1 MALLVMFVFFFF
13 FFNDTATT
21 EIYTLSLH
29 DALPISW
36 EKSRRGSAARPAG
49 RSAPACRGCRRGR
62 CRRSCRVL
70 GQPRGRCGERLEAL
84 PHQLHSGVHRAVP
97 CEPAGAQVFDARGPH
112 FRHGGDPTRD
122 ARALVERQGE
132 RGTQPVR
139 APARDG
145 DRIAHRRDPGG
156 VARGF
161 GRRRERV
168 QVRDQEAQVRADAA
182 SLVVVEQVHAHKKT
196 PAVGE
201 TVGVISHEGGSGRTP
216 SPAAKIPEP
225 SPALYRLLP
234 PIFYPMPRLA
244 IAQIRPSKGDYAANL
259 QKIGGV
265 LAQIAKP
272 DPPLHL
278 VIFPATVTSGYFV
291 EGGVPDVAVTAGT
304 VFRDLTW
311 EHEAASAPPI
321 DVAVGFYEVFQN
333 HFYNSCLYASLG
345 NAPSDSASPRNASSG
360 HASPGIRHVHRKV
373 FLPTYGVFDEE
384 RFVER
389 GRDIQAFDTRFGR
402 VAMLICE
409 DAWHSITGTIAA
421 LQGAQLV
428 IVPSASPARGTGMD
442 EEGTRLPTSVVRWE
456 RILKGIA
463 AEPGV
468 WVAFA
473 SLVGFE
479 GGKGFPGGSVLV
491 SPGGEIVLRGPL
503 FEEAVLTYDLDF
515 EELTRARAES
525 PLLANLEGNLPLLIK
540 NLGKG
545 ERGKGKGKARAAE
558 FDPATNGASVKS
570 AIRNPQSA
578 IHLVGKGVE
587 EGDPL
592 AIDPDLAR
600 RWLTSFLK
608 DEVVRRRGF
617 TKGIVGLSGGV
628 DSSLTAFLAV
638 EALGKQNVIAV
649 RMPYKTSSPESL
661 QHAQLVI
668 DQLGIEALTI
678 DISAAV
684 DGYLSQVETNGA
696 ADPTRRGNVMARE
709 RMIVL
714 FDLSAKYKAL
724 PIGTSNKSERL
735 LGYFTWHADDTP
747 PVNPLGDLFKTQV
760 RALARHVGV
769 PDVILRKP
777 PTPDLV
783 PGQTT
788 EGDYGISYDKVD
800 RILYY
805 LIRGMKPEDIVSRGF
820 TREEVDKVERRL
832 ESTHWKRRLPTVA
845 VMSQTAIGEF
855 YLRPVDY

>member
-1 MALLVMFVFFFF
+1 
-13 FFNDTATT
+13 
-21 EIYTLSLH
+21 
-29 DALPISW
+29 
-36 EKSRRGSAARPAG
+36 
-49 RSAPACRGCRRGR
+49 
-62 CRRSCRVL
+62 
-70 GQPRGRCGERLEAL
+70 
-84 PHQLHSGVHRAVP
+84 
-97 CEPAGAQVFDARGPH
+97 
-112 FRHGGDPTRD
+112 
-122 ARALVERQGE
+122 
-132 RGTQPVR
+132 
-139 APARDG
+139 
-145 DRIAHRRDPGG
+145 
-156 VARGF
+156 
-161 GRRRERV
+161 
-168 QVRDQEAQVRADAA
+168 
-182 SLVVVEQVHAHKKT
+182 
-196 PAVGE
+196 
-201 TVGVISHEGGSGRTP
+201 
-216 SPAAKIPEP
+216 
-225 SPALYRLLP
+225 
-234 PIFYPMPRLA
+234 MPRLA
-244 IAQIRPSKGDYAANL
+244 VAQIRPSKGDYAANL

-265 LAQIAKP
+265 LAEIAKL
-272 DPPLHL
+272 DPPVDL
-278 VIFPATVTSGYFV
+278 VIFPETATSGYFV
-291 EGGVPDVAVTAGT
+291 EGGVRDVAVTAGT
-304 VFRDLTW
+304 LFRDLTI
-311 EHEAASAPPI
+311 EHEAAGAPPI

-345 NAPSDSASPRNASSG
+345 NASPR
-360 HASPGIRHVHRKV
+360 ILHVHRKV

-384 RFVER
+384 RFVDR
-389 GRDIQAFDTRFGR
+389 GRDIQAFDTRYGR
-402 VAMLICE
+402 VAILICE

-428 IVPSASPARGTGMD
+428 IVPSASPARGTGRD
-442 EEGTRLPTSVVRWE
+442 EEGTRLPASVVRWE
-456 RILKGIA
+456 HILKGIA
-463 AEPGV
+463 DEHGV

-473 SLVGFE
+473 SLVGSE
-479 GGKGFPGGSVLV
+479 GGKGFPGGSVIV

-503 FEEAVLTYDLDF
+503 FEEAVLTYDVDF
-515 EELTRARAES
+515 DEITQARAES
-525 PLLANLEGNLPLLIK
+525 PLLADLEVNLPYLLQ
-540 NLGKG
+540 NLGKR
-545 ERGKGKGKARAAE
+545 ETGKGKRKARAVE
-558 FDPATNGASVKS
+558 FDPATNGTSRQS

-578 IHLVGKGVE
+578 IHVVGRGVE

-600 RWLTSFLK
+600 RWLVSFLK

-638 EALGKQNVIAV
+638 EALGKENVIAV

-668 DQLGIEALTI
+668 DQLGIESLTI
-678 DISAAV
+678 DITAAV
-684 DGYLSQVETNGA
+684 DGYLSQVEKNGA

-724 PIGTSNKSERL
+724 PVGTSNKSERL

-769 PDVILRKP
+769 PDVILQKP

-805 LIRGMKPEDIVSRGF
+805 LIRGMKPEEIVARGF